1 MDMGAALP
9 YGNSQ
14 PQYAPQQQQGGFNAS
29 YGQLGGG
36 YGSSP
41 NFGQRDAFINNI
53 NDTMAGY
60 QANQGT
66 YQGNDTPPASWG
78 QTPQFNFPGMWQQA
92 GNMVQSGWKN
102 PLLGLMG

>member
-1 MDMGAALP
+1 M
-9 YGNSQ
+9 
-14 PQYAPQQQQGGFNAS
+14 
-29 YGQLGGG
+29 YGQVGGG
-36 YGSSP
+36 YGSTP

-53 NDTMAGY
+53 NNTMAGY

-66 YQGNDTPPASWG
+66 YLGDGAPPASWG

-92 GNMVQSGWKN
+92 GEMVQSGWKN